1 MIREK
6 EDHYIIMRDFIL
18 QEDVTILNMYTL
30 NNTVSQYTRKK
41 MTEMQGE
48 IDKSTTWLE
57 TLTPFFQ

>member
-1 MIREK
+1 MK
-6 EDHYIIMRDFIL
+6 DFIL
-18 QEDVTILNMYTL
+18 QEDITILNRYTL

-57 TLTPFFQ
+57 TLTPFSQ